1 MKPRIAITIGDY
13 NGIGPE
19 VVLKSLPAI
28 RRHMTPVLVGPE
40 QAWSAWSRR
49 LTLPDPSTWTRRG
62 GQALDIIDPG
72 PGNGVRI
79 RPGTIDR
86 VAGLAAAASVETAVL
101 LAEGGTVDAI
111 VTAPLSKRC
120 LHLAGV
126 QVPGQ
131 TEFLQELTGAPLVA
145 MMLVHG
151 SFRVGLVTIHE
162 PLRDVAGLITKR
174 TIVDRIGVLAA
185 ALRIDWGIPRPR
197 IAVLGL
203 NPHAGE
209 DGDLGQEEK
218 AVIIPALAWL
228 RKRRVDVRGPFP
240 ADAFFARGM
249 QRTFDLVV
257 AMYHDQ
263 GLIPLK
269 AAARGRGVNVT
280 AGLPIVRTS
289 PDHGTAFD
297 IAGRGV
303 AEPASMVAAI
313 RLAGHLWA
321 QRVRFTGRTGR

>member
-19 VVLKSLPAI
+19 VVLKSLLAV
-28 RRHMTPVLVGPE
+28 RRQVTPVLVGPE
-40 QAWSAWSRR
+40 KAWSAWARR
-49 LTLPDPSTWTRRG
+49 LRLPDPAAETRAGR
-62 GQALDIIDPG
+62 QAVDIIDPG
-72 PGNGVRI
+72 PGAGLRI
-79 RPGTIDR
+79 KPGALDR
-86 VAGLAAAASVETAVL
+86 TAGLAAAAALETAVG

-111 VTAPLSKRC
+111 VTAPLSKRG
-120 LHLAGV
+120 LHLAGYR
-126 QVPGQ
+126 VPGQ
-131 TEFLQELTGAPLVA
+131 TEFLQALTGAPSVA
-145 MMLVHG
+145 MMLVHNT
-151 SFRVGLVTIHE
+151 FRVGLVTIHE
-162 PLRDVAGLITKR
+162 PLRDVPALITR
-174 TIVDRIGVLAA
+174 RALVQRIGVLAA

-197 IAVLGL
+197 LAVLGL

-209 DGDLGQEEK
+209 GGDLGREEK
-218 AVIIPALAWL
+218 DVIEPTLAWL
-228 RKRRVDVRGPFP
+228 RKHRADVRGPFP

-249 QRTFDLVV
+249 QSGFDLVV

-269 AAARGRGVNVT
+269 TAAQGAGVNVT

-303 AEPASMVAAI
+303 ADPTSMAAAI
-313 RLAGHLWA
+313 KLAARLWTRRMRSTGGAG
-321 QRVRFTGRTGR
+321 R